1 MKRIMEK
8 SLFSVICI
16 ALLLLS
22 SGICL
27 AGEDGKKTD
36 GVVTLEKE
44 EFKIKVD
51 VPSDV
56 KAGEKANLKVTILPV
71 SPYKINDVTKNGKKF
86 PFKLKVTAD
95 EGLSLDKT
103 TFKRDDA
110 SELSKQKVVFN
121 VPFTAQSAGEFN
133 VKLKVNLSVC
143 KEGKCIF
150 KMGVEVS
157 AKVASQ

>member
-1 MKRIMEK
+1 MEK
-8 SLFSVICI
+8 SLFSVICA

-22 SGICL
+22 SGPCP
-27 AGEDGKKTD
+27 AGEDGKKAD
-36 GVVTLEKE
+36 SVVTLEKE

-51 VPSDV
+51 DPSEV
-56 KAGEKANLKVTILPV
+56 KAGTQAKLNVTILPV
-71 SPYKINDVTKNGKKF
+71 SPYKINDVTKEGKKF
-86 PFKLKVTAD
+86 PFKVKVAAD

-110 SELSKQKVVFN
+110 SEMSKQKVVFN
-121 VPFTAQSAGEFN
+121 IPFTAQSAGEFN

-143 KEGKCIF
+143 KEGKCVF

-157 AKVASQ
+157 AKVTSK